1 MQAALNQQKAWAPGA
16 EHTLVVVLTTV
27 VAVLVVIALLVVTG
41 LVVQDLTGGA
51 SVAPLVP
58 EPGLDL

>member
-1 MQAALNQQKAWAPGA
+1 MQAAMNQQKAWAPGVP
-16 EHTLVVVLTTV
+16 HTLVVVLTTV
-27 VAVLVVIALLVVTG
+27 VVVLVVTALLILTS

-51 SVAPLVP
+51 PITPLVP

>member
-1 MQAALNQQKAWAPGA
+1 MQAALNQQKAWAPGVP
-16 EHTLVVVLTTV
+16 HTLVVVLTTV
-27 VAVLVVIALLVVTG
+27 VAVLAVTVLLVVTS

-51 SVAPLVP
+51 PITPLLP